1 MIASMEIDRQELQN
15 TLNGLQQSTEVEEES
30 FEDFNLISMSNPN
43 MLKLYVRH
51 FELFQ
56 VIHTLSDSDA
66 VSLDVK
72 QDKEMVFNSD
82 VLTSLIKNSKSD
94 RLNIRFYED
103 KFSVE
108 ARDSWFSTPTTFTL
122 NLFQEDEFQSIL
134 SLSNFETLASI
145 DRLELIE
152 NLEMM
157 SIVSNVVQ
165 LKLTNDEFWISVS
178 DAVHGE
184 GKVMEG
190 VNREEICLE
199 DFEQKYRID
208 IIESFLGS
216 FNTGFVDVQMNEDH
230 VLRLTAED
238 GGHSAELTLAPR
250 VR

>member
-1 MIASMEIDRQELQN
+1 MEIDRQELRN

-43 MLKLYVRH
+43 RLKLYVRH

-56 VIHTLSDSDA
+56 VVHTLSDSDA

-82 VLTSLIKNSKSD
+82 VLTSLIKNSKSE

-134 SLSNFETLASI
+134 SLSDFETLASI
-145 DRLELIE
+145 DRRELVE

-165 LKLTNDEFWISVS
+165 LKLTSDEFWISVS

-184 GKVMEG
+184 GKVMEA
-190 VNREEICLE
+190 VNRDEISLN

-216 FNTGFVDVQMNEDH
+216 FNTDFVNVQMNENQ

-238 GGHSAELTLAPR
+238 GGHTAELTLAPR

>member
-1 MIASMEIDRQELQN
+1 
-15 TLNGLQQSTEVEEES
+15 V
-30 FEDFNLISMSNPN
+30 
-43 MLKLYVRH
+43 
-51 FELFQ
+51 
-56 VIHTLSDSDA
+56 HTLSDSDA

-94 RLNIRFYED
+94 RLKIRFYED

-134 SLSNFETLASI
+134 SLSDFETLASI
-145 DRLELIE
+145 DRRELVE

-165 LKLTNDEFWISVS
+165 LKLADGEFWISVS

-184 GKVMEG
+184 GRVMEA
-190 VNREEICLE
+190 VNRDKISLK

-216 FNTGFVDVQMNEDH
+216 FNTDFVEVQMNGNH
-230 VLRLTAED
+230 VLRLTGEH
-238 GGHSAELTLAPR
+238 GGHTAELTLAPR